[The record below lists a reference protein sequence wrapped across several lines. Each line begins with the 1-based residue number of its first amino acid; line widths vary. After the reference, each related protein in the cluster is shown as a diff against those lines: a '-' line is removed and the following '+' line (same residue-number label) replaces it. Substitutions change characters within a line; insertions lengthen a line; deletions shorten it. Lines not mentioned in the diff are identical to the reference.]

1 MFVVGL
7 AGLQSVVRLAE
18 EFVEQVS
25 LGLAVPASGGAAGVV
40 VAARTLGVAHGGQRA
55 DRADRGQAAVLD
67 VAVQHHGFLAA
78 GAGDRGGHN
87 TPVVIDHRDVV
98 MAAGPIDSAIQA
110 QGLITPLVGASP
122 VPGEVERRPNPGIPR
137 SVISVAVRDSN
148 TPQDL
153 VLSKSSRLG
162 NNHQEVNPAAGSGNG
177 ISPPPDRICRQA
189 RRSFKSRRTTGKP
202 QASPGSRPVRTDPR
216 SPRPL
221 NPSLLNPSLLND

>member
-7 AGLQSVVRLAE
+7 AGLQSVVQLAE

-25 LGLAVPASGGAAGVV
+25 LGLAVPVSGGAAGVV
-40 VAARTLGVAHGGQRA
+40 VAARTDAQRGHPQPAIGFSPHRDRILGAVTGLSQQRQQLREA
-55 DRADRGQAAVLD
+55 DRVVADPSAC
-67 VAVQHHGFLAA
+67 
-78 GAGDRGGHN
+78 HN

-98 MAAGPIDSAIQA
+98 MAAGPIDAAIQA

-122 VPGEVERRPNPGIPR
+122 VPGEVERRPNRGIPR

-153 VLSKSSRLG
+153 DLSKSSRLG

-177 ISPPPDRICRQA
+177 ISPPPDRICGQA
-189 RRSFKSRRTTGKP
+189 RRSFKSRRTTGKHRHHLAADP
-202 QASPGSRPVRTDPR
+202 SGQTPGHRDR
-216 SPRPL
+216 
-221 NPSLLNPSLLND
+221 